1 MKNIL
6 ARGGIEFLAVIMGI
20 SGSLWLDD
28 TSTYKN
34 DRKLEYEA
42 YSRLYSALNEDVKLM
57 NDALIENE
65 RGIYILDKMI
75 NNMNSLSNDTLALYI
90 DQSQKYA
97 NMSPHISDYETLKN
111 TCLLYT
117 SPSPRD

>member
-65 RGIYILDKMI
+65 RGIYIF
-75 NNMNSLSNDTLALYI
+75 
-90 DQSQKYA
+90 
-97 NMSPHISDYETLKN
+97 
-111 TCLLYT
+111 CLLYT
-117 SPSPRD
+117 SDAADE

>member
-6 ARGGIEFLAVIMGI
+6 ARGGIEFLAVILGI

-42 YSRLYSALNEDVKLM
+42 YSRLYSALNEDVKLLCT
-57 NDALIENE
+57 A
-65 RGIYILDKMI
+65 
-75 NNMNSLSNDTLALYI
+75 
-90 DQSQKYA
+90 
-97 NMSPHISDYETLKN
+97 
-111 TCLLYT
+111 
-117 SPSPRD
+117 

>member
-1 MKNIL
+1 
-6 ARGGIEFLAVIMGI
+6 MGI

-57 NDALIENE
+57 NGALIS
-65 RGIYILDKMI
+65 RITTA
-75 NNMNSLSNDTLALYI
+75 SLKQI
-90 DQSQKYA
+90 Q
-97 NMSPHISDYETLKN
+97 
-111 TCLLYT
+111 
-117 SPSPRD
+117 